1 MVPCGQDGGTN
12 QMESSISNREGIK
25 IFEPGY
31 FAGRWM
37 RAISQAAEEPGMH
50 HVVVEARAAK

>member
-1 MVPCGQDGGTN
+1 
-12 QMESSISNREGIK
+12 MESSISNREGIK

-50 HVVVEARAAK
+50 HVVVEARTAK